1 MSPCAAPVL
10 RVFVDADMHPN
21 ADPTCKGRVGNSAKG
36 KMNQPAAEPDLAS
49 CLREIAQG
57 RTDAFRRLY
66 DEESARMLGIA
77 LRILKRRAL
86 AEEAVHDAFISI
98 WNHAGRYEPSLGN
111 PRGWMQTI
119 LRNRALNILRGEAR
133 TELTDGLEPFDVAAD
148 QETPE
153 ETVARLS
160 EADAL
165 KHCLDRLETAPRHAV
180 ILAYVEGLSH
190 GEIAERLRI
199 PLGTIKSRIR
209 RSLLALK
216 ECLG

>member
-1 MSPCAAPVL
+1 MTE
-10 RVFVDADMHPN
+10 H
-21 ADPTCKGRVGNSAKG
+21 G
-36 KMNQPAAEPDLAS
+36 AEMDLAAS
-49 CLREIAQG
+49 LREVARG
-57 RTDAFRRLY
+57 RADALRRIY
-66 DEESARMLGIA
+66 EAEAARMLGIA

-98 WNHAGRYEPSLGN
+98 WNNAASYDSRLGSA
-111 PRGWMQTI
+111 RGWVQTI
-119 LRNRALNILRGEAR
+119 VRNRSLNILRGEAR
-133 TELTDGLEPFDVAAD
+133 TELTETLEPFDVAS
-148 QETPE
+148 EEESPE
-153 ETVARLS
+153 DVVGRLS

-165 KHCLDRLETAPRHAV
+165 RHCLQRLEPAPRQAV
-180 ILAYVEGLSH
+180 VLAYVQGLSH